1 MAGLSSVTLPT
12 TVPAMGMSLLPFT
25 VNEAV
30 ALSEVSL
37 AAEEL
42 SLTTYVKLVACEKLA
57 LRLSKGVKVTM
68 ELVEEPMFK
77 GVPVALS
84 VSLPC

>member
-1 MAGLSSVTLPT
+1 
-12 TVPAMGMSLLPFT
+12 MGMSLLPFT

-57 LRLSKGVKVTM
+57 LRLSKGVKVTT
-68 ELVEEPMFK
+68 ELVEDPTFSAF
-77 GVPVALS
+77 PVALS
-84 VSLPC
+84 VSVPC